1 MLCGERNALFS
12 PPIIFGGPGA
22 AAAVR
27 RGDRQQLPRVRVA
40 PGGFNGKP
48 TRAKA
53 DSHIA
58 KASADT
64 LPLPLPPDKWGGARV
79 FTELVVRDE
88 SQDRRRCSAARLKR
102 PSEAPCAVPWR

>member
-1 MLCGERNALFS
+1 MPLLLCAVVIGNSYPVCES
-12 PPIIFGGPGA
+12 PQDA
-22 AAAVR
+22 
-27 RGDRQQLPRVRVA
+27 D
-40 PGGFNGKP
+40 GGFNGKP
-48 TRAKA
+48 PRAKA